1 MSLDK
6 NAKEEL
12 NKLRLK
18 INDIDDM
25 MIKLLEQRMDISRS
39 VGEVKKRYGLKIFDQ
54 KREEEILKNLVS
66 KATNIKYEEPIKE
79 IYNAIFST
87 SRSLQQEYIV
97 KYKDLK
103 LANENIKI
111 AYQGMKG
118 GYGYE
123 ASVKCFG
130 DDTNLIS
137 KKHFEDVLLSIY
149 EDESAYGILPVE
161 NSFTGTVNDVLDILV
176 EYNAYIVGE
185 TYLKIEHALLANKD
199 TNINNIKKVISH
211 IQALK
216 QSSKFIKSNGFE
228 EKAATN
234 TAEAAYLVSKSN
246 NMEVAAIAGKKN
258 ADLYGLKILAHNIEN
273 MKGNQTRFIIVQSK
287 SKAIMKGNKMSIRFT
302 LPHDK
307 SSLIKALLPIYNSDI
322 NLTSIISRPNPENAW
337 QYYFYI
343 DMVADWNNKNIIN
356 HFNEFK
362 TNVYN
367 INILGQYEEGVCIEK

>member
-1 MSLDK
+1 MSLNE

-12 NKLRLK
+12 DKLRLK
-18 INDIDDM
+18 INAIDDM
-25 MIKLLEQRMDISRS
+25 MIKLLEQRMDISRY

-54 KREEEILKNLVS
+54 KREEEILKNLTN
-66 KATNIKYEEPIKE
+66 KATNVKYEEPIKE
-79 IYNAIFST
+79 IYNTIFST

-130 DDTNLIS
+130 DDSNLIS
-137 KKHFEDVLLSIY
+137 KKYFEDVLLSIY
-149 EDESAYGILPVE
+149 EDESSYGILPVE
-161 NSFTGTVNDVLDILV
+161 NSFTGTINDVLDILV
-176 EYNAYIVGE
+176 EYNAHIVGE
-185 TYLKIEHALLANKD
+185 IYLKIEHALLANKD

-216 QSSKFIKSNGFE
+216 QSSKFIKENGFQ
-228 EKAATN
+228 EKVATN

-246 NMEVAAIAGKKN
+246 SMEVAAIAGKKN

-273 MKGNQTRFIIVQSK
+273 MKGNQTRFIVVQSK
-287 SKAIMKGNKMSIRFT
+287 SKAIMKGNKMSISFT
-302 LPHDK
+302 LPHEK
-307 SSLIKALLPIYNSDI
+307 SSLIKALIPIYNSDI

-343 DMVADWNNKNIIN
+343 DMVADWNNKNIIS

-367 INILGQYEEGVCIEK
+367 INILGQYEEGVFIEE